1 MRPRLKNKTVNK
13 ENEQRPISLTL
24 EDIARIAKEVGME
37 HGGHVAMIVAEGSRR
52 SVVGQLPEFAG
63 THEGRARQ
71 MFAAGFTLAKS
82 GEIGVLRQVFFVSEA
97 WMSAAKEGKLPGVPP
112 SQDPNRKE
120 VLIITSLKLAGQQT
134 GMVILEMV
142 RDAQGRLADLRDFQR
157 TEGGEERV
165 ESPLLSAFVQGFRAG
180 GKVN

>member
-1 MRPRLKNKTVNK
+1 MRPRFKNKTVKK
-13 ENEQRPISLTL
+13 ENEQRPIPLTL
-24 EDIARIAKEVGME
+24 EDIARLAKEVAME

-52 SVVGQLPEFAG
+52 SVIGQLLQFSR
-63 THEGRARQ
+63 THEGRVRQ
-71 MFAAGFTLAKS
+71 MFAAGFTLGRS
-82 GEIGVLRQVFFVSEA
+82 GEVGALRQVFFVSEA
-97 WMSAAKEGKLPGVPP
+97 WMSAASEGKLPDVPP

-120 VLIITSLKLAGQQT
+120 VLIITSLKLEGQQT

-142 RDAQGRLADLRDFQR
+142 RDAEGQLTELRDFQR